1 MTGDYKVIEEHFG
14 IVQIVQESV
23 KSAGSRGEN
32 VMGEFVVFL
41 YNLVTYSEPL

>member
-1 MTGDYKVIEEHFG
+1 MTGDYKVIKGHFG

-32 VMGEFVVFL
+32 LMGEFVFF
-41 YNLVTYSEPL
+41 PL